1 MSRDVLIAAAVRTP
15 IGKMGGA
22 IKDIPPEVL
31 AKHAIQGV
39 IEKTNLDKKA
49 VDEVIFGQTKQS
61 SDCPNVARLSSLLA
75 DLPEE
80 TPAYTVHRQCSS
92 GMQAVVC
99 GAMQIQLG
107 ESDVVLCGGVDNMS
121 CAPYYL
127 RDARYGLNVGNA
139 TIFDPNTESQ
149 PRSQPSGKYGE
160 LIMGMTA
167 ELLAEKFGISR
178 EEQDRFACASQQK
191 AIAAIDSGR
200 FAKEIVPV
208 LVPRGKKEGVLFETD
223 EFPRRDTTVEKLQL
237 LKPAFKKDGTVTA
250 GNSSGRN
257 DGASAL
263 LLASSEAVKKYG
275 LKPMARIIAYASAGV
290 DPRTMGI
297 GPVPA
302 TRKALKKCG
311 LNLEEIGL
319 IEINEA
325 FAAQALACA
334 KELGI
339 DPAKLNV
346 NGGAIALGHPLGM
359 SGARILTTLAHEM
372 YEREV
377 RYGLATICVA
387 GGLGMSVVCEKI

>member
-1 MSRDVLIAAAVRTP
+1 
-15 IGKMGGA
+15 MGGA
-22 IKDIPPEVL
+22 IKDIPPEIL
-31 AKHAIQGV
+31 AKHVIEGV
-39 IEKTNLDKKA
+39 IEKTNLDKRA

-61 SDCPNVARLSSLLA
+61 SDCPNVARVSSLLA
-75 DLPEE
+75 GLSEE

-107 ESDVVLCGGVDNMS
+107 ECDVVLCGGVENMS

-149 PRSQPSGKYGE
+149 PRSQPSEKYGE

-167 ELLAEKFGISR
+167 ELLAEKFDISR
-178 EEQDRFACASQQK
+178 EEQDRFACASQKK
-191 AIAAIDSGR
+191 AVAAIDSGR
-200 FAKEIVPV
+200 LAKEIVPV
-208 LVPRGKKEGVLFETD
+208 LVPKGKKESVLFETD

-263 LLASSEAVKKYG
+263 LLASGEAAKKYG
-275 LKPMARIIAYASAGV
+275 LKPMARIVAYASAGV

-311 LNLEEIGL
+311 LNLEEVGL

-325 FAAQALACA
+325 FAAQTLACV
-334 KELGI
+334 KELDI
-339 DPAKLNV
+339 DPARLNV

-372 YEREV
+372 GEREV

-387 GGLGMSVVCEKI
+387 GGLGMSVVCERI